1 MDRET
6 IKVRITLEKV
16 PCVTRVPCP
25 MCDKAHEYFYS
36 IKELYSEKAGGRMS
50 LRYCQV
56 KDKKLV
62 SGAYVRAYTD

>member
-1 MDRET
+1 MKES

-16 PCVTRVPCP
+16 PCAIIVKCP
-25 MCDKAHEYFYS
+25 ICGMGHEYFYS
-36 IKELYSEKAGGRMS
+36 AKELYSEKAGGRIS

-56 KDKKLV
+56 EGNKLV